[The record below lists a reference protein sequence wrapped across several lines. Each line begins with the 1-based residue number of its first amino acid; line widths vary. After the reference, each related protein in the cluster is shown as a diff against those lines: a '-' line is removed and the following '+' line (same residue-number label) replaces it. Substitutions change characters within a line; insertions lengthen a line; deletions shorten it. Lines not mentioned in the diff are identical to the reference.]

1 MSDTLNRFHILN
13 ETCANKKASQ
23 VWASALQKL
32 EVARL
37 SPRLGEE
44 GFWVHG
50 SEPPVEELW
59 GLGFELFP
67 PA

>member
-50 SEPPVEELW
+50 LGTTGRRAL
-59 GLGFELFP
+59 GLRV
-67 PA
+67 